1 MQKLYKNLLT
11 IIKSVLTEVP
21 VTIED
26 ELNYKELYLL
36 SKKHQITPLVYDGLY
51 KIKGNFNGTE
61 QFKNLTLPLLLI
73 DQNQLACLKQIETVF
88 AQNEIDYMPLKGSS
102 IKALYPMPE
111 FRLMGD
117 LDLLIKES
125 QYPKIKDILVPLGYV
140 EQLESDH
147 ELIWKSK
154 SGITI
159 ELHKRLIPSY
169 NDDYYSYYSNPW
181 EKAVLENNHRFS
193 MTNEDEYLY
202 IFTHLTKH
210 YRDGGIGLRHMIDI
224 WYYKMKHPSLDM
236 DYIYNELQ
244 KLELKDFHQNISDT
258 LDVWFND
265 KEDTELSDHI
275 TERIITSGSFGLSEI
290 KKTAY
295 AARLS
300 AKEASASSAKKK
312 TLLRLIFLPFDIMK
326 EKYPVLNKAPF
337 LLPIMWVVRW
347 VDAILHKRKSISSNA
362 AQLSKINTAVVDS
375 YNEELKKV
383 GLKFHAK
390 K

>member
-26 ELNYKELYLL
+26 ELDYKELYLL

-51 KIKGNFNGTE
+51 KIKGKFNGTE
-61 QFKNLTLPLLLI
+61 QFKKLTLPLLFV

-102 IKALYPMPE
+102 IKTLYPMPE

-169 NDDYYSYYSNPW
+169 NDDYYAYYNNPW

-224 WYYKMKHPSLDM
+224 WYYKLKHPSLDM
-236 DYIYNELQ
+236 DYINNELQ

-300 AKEASASSAKKK
+300 AKENSAFSAKKK
-312 TLLRLIFLPFDIMK
+312 TFLRLVFLPLDIMK

-362 AQLSKINTAVVDS
+362 SQLSKINTAEVDS

-383 GLKFHAK
+383 GLKFHSK
-390 K
+390 E

>member
-36 SKKHQITPLVYDGLY
+36 SKKHQITPLIFDGLY
-51 KIKGNFNGTE
+51 KIKGSFDGSE
-61 QFKNLTLPLLLI
+61 QFKKLTLPLLFI

-88 AQNEIDYMPLKGSS
+88 SENKIDYMPLKGSS
-102 IKALYPMPE
+102 IKNLYPMPE

-117 LDLLIKES
+117 IDILIKES
-125 QYPKIKDILVPLGYV
+125 QYPKIKDILTPLGYV
-140 EQLESDH
+140 EILESDH
-147 ELIWKSK
+147 ELIWKSTA
-154 SGITI
+154 GVTI

-169 NDDYYSYYSNPW
+169 NDDYYSYYNNPW
-181 EKAVLENNHRFS
+181 EKAIIEDNHRFS
-193 MTNEDEYLY
+193 MSNEDEYLY

-224 WYYKMKHPSLDM
+224 WYYKFKHPSLDM
-236 DYIYNELQ
+236 DYINNELE
-244 KLELKDFHQNISDT
+244 KLELKDFHKNISDT
-258 LDVWFND
+258 LDVWFNG

-300 AKEASASSAKKK
+300 AKETSASSAKKK
-312 TLLRLIFLPFDIMK
+312 TLLRLIFLPLDTMK
-326 EKYPVLNKAPF
+326 EKYPVLIKAPF

-347 VDAILHKRKSISSNA
+347 IDALFHKRKSISSNA
-362 AQLSKINTAVVDS
+362 SQLSKINSDVVDS
-375 YNEELKKV
+375 YNDELKKV
-383 GLKFHAK
+383 GLKFSSK